1 MAEPND
7 GALAEGAIDHHLC
20 GECGTQIAPR
30 LLSCPACGWLVH
42 GDELR
47 RLARRAGEVRES
59 GDLQGALAAWRRALE
74 LLPPASQQAEIIA
87 GQVEELS
94 RQVDESPGEAGAE
107 EDEGGFAWAKGG
119 GVLATVGLL
128 AWKLK
133 AVLGFLVTK
142 GKVLLLGLTKTS
154 TLFSMLLSAGLYW
167 SLWGWK
173 FGIGLVASIYVHEMG
188 HVVALRR
195 FGIRATAPMFIPGF
209 GAMVRLKQYPASPM
223 EDARVGLA
231 GPIWGLGAVVVTWL
245 AHLATGWDSLAAI
258 ARFAAWINLFNL
270 LPVWQLDGGR
280 GFRALGRKHRWWVV
294 AAIGGMWLWTEEG
307 LLALLLLAGVLRA
320 SFGTPPAES
329 DRTTLW
335 QFVGL
340 VVVLSWFSTLPVP
353 GIETA
358 GF

>member
-1 MAEPND
+1 MTEQGDIAPPMGEK
-7 GALAEGAIDHHLC
+7 DHHLC

-30 LLSCPACGWLVH
+30 LVSCPACGWLVH

-47 RLARRAGEVRES
+47 LLALRAGEAREA
-59 GDLQGALAAWRRALE
+59 GDLQGALAAWRSALE
-74 LLPPASQQAEIIA
+74 LLPPASRQAETIA
-87 GQVEELS
+87 DNVEELS
-94 RQVDESPGEAGAE
+94 REVDESLGEAGA
-107 EDEGGFAWAKGG
+107 DGGAGGFGWAKGG
-119 GVLATVGLL
+119 GVLATLGLL

-133 AVLGFLVTK
+133 AVLAFAITK

-154 TLFSMLLSAGLYW
+154 TLFSMMLSAGLYW

-231 GPIWGLGAVVVTWL
+231 GPIWGLGAVIVTYL
-245 AHLATGWDSLAAI
+245 LHLATGWQSLAAI

-280 GFRALGRKHRWWVV
+280 GFRALGRNHRWWVV
-294 AAIGGMWLWTEEG
+294 AAILGMWLWTEEG
-307 LLALLLLAGVLRA
+307 LLALLLLAGFLRTLA
-320 SFGTPPAES
+320 GSAPEES

-335 QFVGL
+335 QFIGL
-340 VVVLSWFSTLPVP
+340 IVVLSWFSTIPVP
-353 GIETA
+353 GIEA
-358 GF
+358 P